1 MKKKVIAGALVTSFM
16 FSGHAYASDYTVKSG
31 DSLWKIATNNQVTVS
46 NIKTWNNLKSDLI
59 FPGQTLSLKAN
70 GSGNTQ
76 PAPTQPAPAPSQPTS
91 STYTIKAGDS
101 LSVIARNHQTTLANL
116 LKLNPSITDV
126 NRIFIGQ
133 RINVAAGAPSAPSQ
147 PSQPAPSPS
156 KPAQASGT
164 YTIKSGDNLSS
175 VASRHG
181 VTLSALLAVNPA
193 IKDANR
199 ISIGQ
204 VITIPGN
211 ATSAPVGDQS
221 SWQAKA
227 DAIIETGKKYMGAKY
242 LYGASTNRT
251 DAFDCSSYTVRVFAE
266 NGISLPRTSAQQG
279 NVGKEI
285 PLSEIRKGDLVFF
298 DTEGDGVIN
307 HVSIVMDSN
316 TLLHAA
322 TNTGVA
328 FASYN
333 TYWKPRAV
341 KAVRVL

>member
-1 MKKKVIAGALVTSFM
+1 MKKKVIAGALITSFM

-31 DSLWKIATNNQVTVS
+31 DSLWKIASNHQVTVN
-46 NIKTWNNLKSDLI
+46 NIKTWNNLKNDLI
-59 FPGQTLSLKAN
+59 FPGQRLSLKAA
-70 GSGNTQ
+70 GSGTTQ
-76 PAPTQPAPAPSQPTS
+76 PAPSQPTT

-133 RINVAAGAPSAPSQ
+133 KVNVAAGAPSAPSQ
-147 PSQPAPSPS
+147 PSQPAPIPS
-156 KPAQASGT
+156 NPAPASGT

-181 VTLSALLAVNPA
+181 VTLSALLNANPA

-211 ATSAPVGDQS
+211 ATSAPVGDNS
-221 SWQAKA
+221 SWQEKA
-227 DAIIETGKKYMGAKY
+227 DAIIKTGEKYLGAKY

-266 NGISLPRTSAQQG
+266 NGINLPRTSAQQG

>member
-1 MKKKVIAGALVTSFM
+1 MKKKVMAGALVTSIM
-16 FSGHAYASDYTVKSG
+16 FSGQAYASDYVVKSG
-31 DSLWKIATNNQVTVS
+31 DSLWKIANNNQVSVS
-46 NIKTWNNLKSDLI
+46 NIKSWNNLNSDLI
-59 FPGQTLSLKAN
+59 FPGQKLVLKAG
-70 GSGNTQ
+70 GSAVQTA
-76 PAPTQPAPAPSQPTS
+76 PAPTPSQPTS
-91 STYTIKAGDS
+91 ITYTIKSGDS
-101 LSVIARNHQTTLANL
+101 LSMIAKNHQTNIANL

-126 NRIFIGQ
+126 NKIYVGQ
-133 RINVAAGAPSAPSQ
+133 KINVAAPSSQTPGQPVTPTPSPSQ
-147 PSQPAPSPS
+147 PEQP
-156 KPAQASGT
+156 KTNT

-181 VTLSALLAVNPA
+181 VTLNALLSANPS

-204 VITIPGN
+204 VINIPGN
-211 ATSAPVGDQS
+211 AASNPGADSAWDS
-221 SWQAKA
+221 KA
-227 DAIIETGKKYMGAKY
+227 DAIIETGKKYLGAKY

-251 DAFDCSSYTVRVFAE
+251 DAFDCSSFTVRVFAE
-266 NGISLPRTSAQQG
+266 NGINLPRTSAQQG

-307 HVSIVMDSN
+307 HVSIVTDPN

-322 TNTGVA
+322 TSTGVA
-328 FASYN
+328 FSSYN

>member
-16 FSGHAYASDYTVKSG
+16 FSGQAFASDYTVKSG
-31 DSLWKIATNNQVTVS
+31 DSLWKIATNHQVTVN
-46 NIKTWNNLKSDLI
+46 NIKTWNNLRSDLI
-59 FPGQTLSLKAN
+59 FPGQTLSLKAA
-70 GSGNTQ
+70 GTGT
-76 PAPTQPAPAPSQPTS
+76 TQPAPAPSQPTT

-101 LSVIARNHQTTLANL
+101 LSVIARNHQTTLADL

-133 RINVAAGAPSAPSQ
+133 RINVSAGSVTAPSQ

-156 KPAQASGT
+156 NPAPATGS

-181 VTLSALLAVNPA
+181 LTLSALLTANPA

-199 ISIGQ
+199 ISVGQ

-251 DAFDCSSYTVRVFAE
+251 DAFDCSSYTVRVFSE
-266 NGISLPRTSAQQG
+266 NGINLPRTSAQQG

>member
-31 DSLWKIATNNQVTVS
+31 DSLWKIATNHQVTVN
-46 NIKTWNNLKSDLI
+46 NIKTWNNLKSDII
-59 FPGQTLSLKAN
+59 FPGQTLSLKAI
-70 GSGNTQ
+70 GTGTSK
-76 PAPTQPAPAPSQPTS
+76 PAPSQPAPSQPAS

-101 LSVIARNHQTTLANL
+101 LSVIARNHRTTLADL
-116 LKLNPSITDV
+116 LKLNPAITDV

-133 RINVAAGAPSAPSQ
+133 KINVAAASGTTPSQ

-156 KPAQASGT
+156 KPAPATGT

-175 VASRHG
+175 VASRHN
-181 VTLSALLAVNPA
+181 VTLSALLTANPA

-204 VITIPGN
+204 VIVIPGN
-211 ATSAPVGDQS
+211 ATSTPAGDQS

-266 NGISLPRTSAQQG
+266 NGINLPRTSAQQG
-279 NVGKEI
+279 NAGKEI

-333 TYWKPRAV
+333 TYWKPKAV